1 MTKRKDAWQA
11 GQTAILRRITITG
24 LEFGCKPF
32 ENVPQNLKEV
42 TS

>member
-24 LEFGCKPF
+24 LDFDANPLRIRH
-32 ENVPQNLKEV
+32 NLKEV